1 MPHLVPRPTIL
12 QTAESILRI
21 QRSKWIYH
29 ERALAKS
36 LGLSIDILRG
46 FVQSIGR
53 EIGSGGGPLPCILQQ
68 LTSTAAT
75 LNILNLHRRMQHGS
89 SSTNQCDGNPEEPS
103 LAHAVTGL
111 IGRKE
116 IRDKRITMIR
126 MVTGTHEALDICGAE
141 YKTNRQ
147 QI

>member
-21 QRSKWIYH
+21 ERSKWIYH

-36 LGLSIDILRG
+36 LGLSIEQLRG
-46 FVQSIGR
+46 FVKS
-53 EIGSGGGPLPCILQQ
+53 IGSGGGPPPYD
-68 LTSTAAT
+68 AAID
-75 LNILNLHRRMQHGS
+75 LNSGDDNDLNLLRMQHGS
-89 SSTNQCDGNPEEPS
+89 SSTNQRDGNPEEPS

-111 IGRKE
+111 SNYYQIGRKD
-116 IRDKRITMIR
+116 IRDKQITMIR

-141 YKTNRQ
+141 YKTS
-147 QI
+147 